1 MKSYKYLLFDLD
13 GTLTDSEEGIL
24 NCVRYGLES
33 CGFPVPEYE
42 VLRAFIG
49 PPLLYS
55 YTKFC
60 GLDVLDAE
68 KAILKYRQRYS
79 ESGIYENRLYDGIK
93 DLLFDLKKAGYKI
106 ALATSKPEVFALRI
120 IDYFGIAGAFDA
132 AAGSTIGDEDQT
144 KADMIRLAMERLML
158 NDSDKPY
165 VLMIGDR
172 KHDIIGAHECGI
184 DVLGVHYGFAP
195 KGELEEYGADII
207 AESVSDL
214 REILLYEKIIR

>member
-1 MKSYKYLLFDLD
+1 MKPYKYLLFDLD

-49 PPLLYS
+49 PPLMYS
-55 YTKFC
+55 CTHFC
-60 GLDVLDAE
+60 GLG
-68 KAILKYRQRYS
+68 KADSERVILKYRERYS
-79 ESGIYENRLYDGIK
+79 EKGIFENRLYEGIK
-93 DLLFDLKKAGYKI
+93 ELLSDLKKAGYKI

-120 IDYFGIAGAFDA
+120 LRHFGIAEYFDA
-132 AAGSTIGDEDQT
+132 AAGSTIGREEET
-144 KADMIRLAMERLML
+144 KADMIRLAMKRLGL
-158 NDSDKPY
+158 EETDKPC

-184 DVLGVHYGFAP
+184 DAAGVCYGFAP
-195 KGELEEYGADII
+195 EGELMEYGADII
-207 AESVSDL
+207 AEKIQDL
-214 REILLYEKIIR
+214 REILL

>member
-49 PPLLYS
+49 PPLMYS
-55 YTKFC
+55 CTHFC
-60 GLDVLDAE
+60 GLSRADAE
-68 KAILKYRQRYS
+68 RAILKYRERYS
-79 ESGIYENRLYDGIK
+79 EKGIFENRLYEGIK
-93 DLLFDLKKAGYKI
+93 ELLSDLKNAGYKI

-120 IDYFGIAGAFDA
+120 LEHFGIAEYFDA
-132 AAGSTIGDEDQT
+132 AAGSTIGREDET
-144 KADMIRLAMERLML
+144 KADMIRLAMKRLGL
-158 NDSDKPY
+158 NETDKPH

-172 KHDIIGAHECGI
+172 KHDIIGAHECGV
-184 DVLGVHYGFAP
+184 DAAGVCYGFAP
-195 KGELEEYGADII
+195 EGELREYGADY
-207 AESVSDL
+207 
-214 REILLYEKIIR
+214 ILDDVDSLGKMLI